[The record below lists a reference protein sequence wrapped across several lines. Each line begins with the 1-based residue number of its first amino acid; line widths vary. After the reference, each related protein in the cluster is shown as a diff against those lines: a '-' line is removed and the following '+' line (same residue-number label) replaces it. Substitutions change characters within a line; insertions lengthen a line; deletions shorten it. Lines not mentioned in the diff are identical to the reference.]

1 MTVHERIARFEK
13 MSAAEKKAE
22 WRRVYGTPAP
32 PAFGIALLTRAIAA
46 RWQEQVYGGLSKVE
60 LRQLATQS
68 RKDQRRPRGV
78 RAPTVKPGT
87 WLSRT
92 WHGEV
97 HQVVVLEG
105 SFEYRGTRYRSLTSI
120 AKVVTGAAW
129 SGPRFFGLHSQRLG
143 NLELGANGQ
152 R

>member
-1 MTVHERIARFEK
+1 MTAEERIARLEQ
-13 MSAAEKKAE
+13 MSPAERKAE
-22 WRRVYGTPAP
+22 WRRVFGSPTP
-32 PAFGIALLTRAIAA
+32 PAFGITLLTRAIAA
-46 RWQEQVYGGLSKVE
+46 RYQEQAYGGLSKAE
-60 LRQLATQS
+60 LRRLATQA

-78 RAPTVKPGT
+78 RAPTIKPGT

-97 HQVVVLEG
+97 HQVVVLESG
-105 SFEYRGTRYRSLTSI
+105 FEYRGSRYRSLTSI

-129 SGPRFFGLHSQRLG
+129 SGPRFFGLHSPRLG
-143 NLELGANGQ
+143 ELKLSANGQ

>member
-1 MTVHERIARFEK
+1 MTVEQRIAGLEQ
-13 MSAAEKKAE
+13 MSPAEKKAL
-22 WRRVYGTPAP
+22 WRTVFGTPVP
-32 PAFGIALLTRAIAA
+32 PALGTALLTRAIAA
-46 RWQEQVYGGLSKVE
+46 RWQERAYGGLSKAE
-60 LRQLATQS
+60 LRQLATQA
-68 RKDQRRPRGV
+68 RKDERRPRGV

-97 HQVVVLEG
+97 HQVVVLDIG
-105 SFEYRGTRYRSLTSI
+105 YEYRGARYRSLTSI

-129 SGPRFFGLHSQRLG
+129 SGPRFFGLHSPRLG
-143 NLELGANGQ
+143 NLSVTAHAQ